1 MHNHRPEIGARL
13 DHLGLW
19 SNDPSRLAAFFEQG
33 FDMTKTSA
41 AGQWRCKAP
50 ERELLI
56 AEGPPNRAAFVAYA
70 LKDRAGLEQYHADL
84 MARSLAL
91 GANPSPQFD
100 TSAFSVIDPDGN
112 ISVFGVR
119 ERAPAAVTAAF
130 PGRLQHVAF
139 RTPRLD
145 EMAVF
150 YERELGFVVSDRVL
164 DERDVLH
171 ACFLRSDAEHHV
183 LALFRSPE
191 TRLDHHSY
199 ETRDWAHI
207 RLWADRMGAHRIPI
221 FWGVGRHG
229 PGNDVFFM
237 VKDADD
243 NLVEIS
249 AELEGCAADRPI
261 GAWPHEQH
269 TLNLWGSA
277 IMRS

>member
-1 MHNHRPEIGARL
+1 MGNGRPEINARL

-19 SNDPSRLAAFFEQG
+19 SNDPGRLAAFFEQT
-33 FDMTKTSA
+33 FDMAKTSA
-41 AGQWRCKAP
+41 GGQWRCAAP
-50 ERELLI
+50 EREVLI
-56 AEGPPNRAAFVAYA
+56 TEGPPNRAAFVAYA
-70 LKDRAGLEQYHADL
+70 FDDPTALERHRAALRAH
-84 MARSLAL
+84 SLAL
-91 GANPSPQFD
+91 SANCSPQFD
-100 TSAFSVIDPDGN
+100 SSAFSVTDPDGN
-112 ISVFGVR
+112 TSVFGVR
-119 ERAPAAVTAAF
+119 ERGRPQVAASIPA
-130 PGRLQHVAF
+130 RLQHVAF

-145 EMAVF
+145 EMADF

-164 DERDVLH
+164 DERGVLH

-237 VKDADD
+237 VKDADG

-249 AELEGCAADRPI
+249 AELEVCAADRPV
-261 GAWPHEQH
+261 GVWPHEQH
-269 TLNLWGSA
+269 TLNLWGNA

>member
-1 MHNHRPEIGARL
+1 MRNHRPEIGARL

-19 SNDPSRLAAFFEQG
+19 SNDPTRLAAFFEHG
-33 FDMTKTSA
+33 FDMTKTST
-41 AGQWRCKAP
+41 AGHWRCAAP
-50 ERELLI
+50 EREVLI
-56 AEGPPNRAAFVAYA
+56 AEGSPNRTAFVAYA
-70 LKDRAGLEQYHADL
+70 FEDRAGLERHRAAL
-84 MARSLAL
+84 MGRSLAL
-91 GANPSPQFD
+91 AANCSPHFD
-100 TSAFSVIDPDGN
+100 RSAFSVTDPDGN
-112 ISVFGVR
+112 VSVFGVR
-119 ERAPAAVTAAF
+119 ERVKAEVAASI

-139 RTPRLD
+139 RTPQLD
-145 EMAVF
+145 HMATF
-150 YERELGFVVSDRVL
+150 YELGLGFVVSDRVQ
-164 DERDVLH
+164 DEQDALH

-237 VKDADD
+237 VKDADG

-249 AELEGCAADRPI
+249 AELEVCAADRPI
-261 GAWPHEQH
+261 GVWPHEQH
-269 TLNLWGSA
+269 TLNLWGNA